1 MLLTGEFRWLED
13 SAELVGRVAIA
24 AAYLAG
30 EVVTENRAE
39 FQVRHR
45 RSLHAF
51 TRKEPYC

>member
-51 TRKEPYC
+51 TLKEPYC